1 MPPAVEHDSSRFDR
15 RGWISPPDGEEE
27 EEEEEKNAP
36 VITRLRD
43 DQKEACR
50 YLQPRARGTDRAAT
64 RSIVP
69 LLSRTGEP
77 QPSAEQFSFF
87 KQRQYVGSWVTA
99 LARNSYTHG
108 RRRRCGGKEG
118 GRGEGDGVVC
128 RRYRVKFSAEY
139 KGPSRAWP
147 KAGFTALLVNL
158 AVCAYIFKT
167 HFDPTRLE
175 GIALSETILYLFL
188 PPPPSRPHP
197 ALPTLPSPSSSPP
210 PPQAGSFFFLFTRGR
225 GGEARVHNGYDVVGD
240 ISRELAPSLFSVRPS
255 CEERDAAV
263 SANSSPPRFS
273 LCPSHHLA
281 RRRARR
287 GPIKLL
293 VAG

>member
-188 PPPPSRPHP
+188 PPPPVPSSPRVTYVT
-197 ALPTLPSPSSSPP
+197 LPFLFPSPSPGWLLLLP
-210 PPQAGSFFFLFTRGR
+210 FHTRKGR
-225 GGEARVHNGYDVVGD
+225 GGTRPQRIRCCWRHF
-240 ISRELAPSLFSVRPS
+240 SRTCSLPFLRQAFLRRKGCCRLCQLLPPKVFPLPFAPLGPTTRPT
-255 CEERDAAV
+255 RP
-263 SANSSPPRFS
+263 N
-273 LCPSHHLA
+273 
-281 RRRARR
+281 
-287 GPIKLL
+287 
-293 VAG
+293 